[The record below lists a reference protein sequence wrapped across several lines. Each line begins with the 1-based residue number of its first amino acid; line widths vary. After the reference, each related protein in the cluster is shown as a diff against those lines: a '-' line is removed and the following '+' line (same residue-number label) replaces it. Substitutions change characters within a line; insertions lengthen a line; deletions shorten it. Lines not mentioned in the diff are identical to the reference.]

1 MTIEFE
7 RYSEEMLLLPALG
20 LSYSGSIVEIQFGW
34 LWWGVIVSY
43 EKPWYWLP

>member
-20 LSYSGSIVEIQFGW
+20 LSYGGSVVELQIGW
-34 LWWGVIVSY
+34 LWWGVIVSFDKGW
-43 EKPWYWLP
+43 E